1 MYHRTLQNEDQ
12 KNLESLLY
20 KTTVL
25 QFWFWGLFKKAL
37 KQVLNLL
44 HVLVVLAILQ
54 ISASNTEKT
63 FLKEILLHK

>member
-1 MYHRTLQNEDQ
+1 MYHPTLQNEDQ

-25 QFWFWGLFKKAL
+25 QFWFWALFKKAL

-44 HVLVVLAILQ
+44 HVHVVLAILQ
-54 ISASNTEKT
+54 ISAPNTEKN